1 MEIHEVN
8 WKKTKSYFQKVDFW
22 SNIHGNVK
30 SDGHTIDISKFKF
43 HYIVFSELK
52 KNLVGIPPPTLLRP
66 IVHIFHVTSLFSLP
80 HCQVIGITFLIFC
93 LDHFSPSGY
102 RATAART
109 GEGEGDELNLFNS
122 LWFAAGSILQQGA
135 DNSPRSASGR
145 MLGGAFWFFT
155 LILISTYT
163 ANLAA
168 YFTGT

>member
-1 MEIHEVN
+1 MDFKVSLLMQKPKKDEVN
-8 WKKTKSYFQKVDFW
+8 LFVFLQPFERDVWLS
-22 SNIHGNVK
+22 
-30 SDGHTIDISKFKF
+30 TIAVVS
-43 HYIVFSELK
+43 
-52 KNLVGIPPPTLLRP
+52 TC
-66 IVHIFHVTSLFSLP
+66 VTSLFGKVPFSDPLKGCAVDASPVLVALMSFTSLLSS

-109 GEGEGDELNLFNS
+109 GEGDGDELNLFNS

-135 DNSPRSASGR
+135 DNTPRSASGR
-145 MLGGAFWFFT
+145 ILGGAFWFFT

-168 YFTGT
+168 YFTGS